1 MENTIKCF
9 NKKHKD
15 IDAIIYCAQCSEY
28 MCNKCA
34 NYHSELFEEH
44 TKYNLNKEN
53 KNFFTGT
60 CNEEN
65 HKKNQLEYFCKDHN
79 KLCWVA
85 CISKLK
91 NKGNG
96 QHSECNVCTIEEIK
110 EVKKNLFN
118 ENIKY
123 LKEFSEIIEKSISD
137 LKALFE
143 IINKDKEELKL
154 SIQKIFTKLRNII
167 NNRKDELLME
177 VDNKFDDIYFR
188 DEIIKK
194 SENFPNKIKYFLDKG
209 KIIENEWNK
218 ETELKALINDC
229 IDIENNINLV
239 KELNKNIEKHNKIK
253 HKIFFT
259 PSIEN
264 IGEISNNCN

>member
-28 MCNKCA
+28 MCNKCS
-34 NYHSELFEEH
+34 NYHTELFEEH
-44 TKYNLNKEN
+44 TKYNLDKEN
-53 KNFFTGT
+53 KKFFTGT

-79 KLCWVA
+79 KLCCVA

-91 NKGNG
+91 NKGNW
-96 QHSECNVCTIEEIK
+96 QHSECNVCIIEEIK
-110 EVKKNLFN
+110 EVKKNLLN

-123 LKEFSEIIEKSISD
+123 LKDFSEIIEKSISD

-167 NNRKDELLME
+167 NNGEDELLME

-194 SENFPNKIKYFLDKG
+194 
-209 KIIENEWNK
+209 
-218 ETELKALINDC
+218 
-229 IDIENNINLV
+229 V
-239 KELNKNIEKHNKIK
+239 
-253 HKIFFT
+253 KIFQ
-259 PSIEN
+259 IK
-264 IGEISNNCN
+264 